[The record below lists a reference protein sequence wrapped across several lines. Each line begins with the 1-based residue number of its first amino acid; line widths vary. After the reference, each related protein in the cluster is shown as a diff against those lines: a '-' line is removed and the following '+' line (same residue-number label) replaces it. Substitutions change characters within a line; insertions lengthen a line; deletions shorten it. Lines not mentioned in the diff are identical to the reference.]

1 MGNCPEFHSCES
13 NFLQNPYFS
22 TALGEKESQ
31 KSLKISEKY
40 AYVIHIWIVRIYCK
54 KKAQNREISRFEQ
67 FLSTRFWQKVCKEDW
82 KSNSTVESPAKS
94 LLMIK
99 NQVPLDNILTC
110 THTEPDLKR
119 CFRTTTASVAF
130 TFSFLWNQ
138 NRLKI
143 SVSILTHGT

>member
-1 MGNCPEFHSCES
+1 MGNGPEFYSCGS

-22 TALGEKESQ
+22 TYYIRGEG
-31 KSLKISEKY
+31 KSKKSENIRKICLCNTYLYSSY
-40 AYVIHIWIVRIYCK
+40 LLQ

-110 THTEPDLKR
+110 THMEPDLKR

-130 TFSFLWNQ
+130 TFSFL
-138 NRLKI
+138 
-143 SVSILTHGT
+143 